1 MAACGALGEAE
12 WLPVCRVVCPRCT
25 AAKAPKA
32 DVVHTAG
39 AQPVIL
45 QAVKTILGKP
55 PWDAVCTGGDVVR
68 GKSAGHCVFTSAHRQ
83 GRTLPACGAL
93 EKVRT
98 SPVRLGTACISQADK
113 TALGCRLYRRDIVRD
128 KSTGHCVPAEHTGE
142 NALCPLAALQKKSEY
157 PPRGWGMSTLHGDQ
171 SAESRRFLRG
181 WAQPAFRRPIKP
193 PWMMSA

>member
-39 AQPVIL
+39 ARPVIL

-55 PWDAVCTGGDVVR
+55 PWDAVRTGGDVVR

-113 TALGCRLYRRDIVRD
+113 TALGCRLYRRDMVPRQIRWSLRSVRAHGR
-128 KSTGHCVPAEHTGE
+128 STATKAPKTDIACAAGH
-142 NALCPLAALQKKSEY
+142 N
-157 PPRGWGMSTLHGDQ
+157 LHFAG
-171 SAESRRFLRG
+171 R
-181 WAQPAFRRPIKP
+181 
-193 PWMMSA
+193 